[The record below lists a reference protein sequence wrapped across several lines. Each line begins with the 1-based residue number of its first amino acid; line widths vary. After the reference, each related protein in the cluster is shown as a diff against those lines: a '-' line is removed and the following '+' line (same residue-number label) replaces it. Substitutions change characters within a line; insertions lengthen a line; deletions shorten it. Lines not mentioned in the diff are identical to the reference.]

1 MRTGRRNRIFH
12 GCGSVSQWDRRLIE
26 RLSIFIKCYSSGQH
40 ILISSLRFQ
49 SQNISIFHISKNFQ
63 ESLHQT
69 CFLSGF
75 QIQGNASLLNGDR
88 SGIITCRVIG
98 ATCHTYRYRCHTR
111 AMDRCPAICIDRQYI
126 LRVACLGHRSVSNGG
141 NSSQ

>member
-12 GCGSVSQWDRRLIE
+12 GRGSIGQWDRRLIE
-26 RLSIFIKCYSSGQH
+26 LLSIFIKCYSSGQH
-40 ILISSLRFQ
+40 ILINSLRFQ
-49 SQNISIFHISKNFQ
+49 SQNISIFHISKNCQ

-75 QIQGNASLLNGDR
+75 QIQGNGSLLNGDR

-98 ATCHTYRYRCHTR
+98 ATCHTYRYLCRTC
-111 AMDRCPAICIDRQYI
+111 AMDRCLTIFIHRQYTLI
-126 LRVACLGHRSVSNGG
+126 IAAIGHSSVSNGG